1 MLRGK
6 ILIYYDINGI
16 NSHHI
21 DRTTNENQKVILKP
35 SFFAQI
41 HDIFWKLE
49 NSVTEGFHNLAEI
62 NRILYNRIDN
72 WCGFDMCLTFE
83 AMLSFMLRNIAPI
96 NN

>member
-6 ILIYYDINGI
+6 IIIYYVINDI
-16 NSHHI
+16 NSHDI
-21 DRTTNENQKVILKP
+21 DRTTKENQKIILKP
-35 SFFAQI
+35 SFFVQI

-49 NSVTEGFHNLAEI
+49 NNVTEGFHNLAEI

-83 AMLSFMLRNIAPI
+83 AMLSFILRNIAP
-96 NN
+96 NNG